1 VCAGCLLHF
10 AAMQHRNW
18 RLSASVVGF
27 LLLGVLSLTYL
38 FTRLGEAGL
47 RRSWG
52 YSVHADF
59 ANAGGLKPGTV
70 VEIAGVTVGQVV
82 AVNLMKNGRAR
93 VTLQVRED
101 VPLQDDVIASI
112 QTKGLLGERYILITP
127 GGAEQALAPGSVIR
141 DTESPIDLPGLLAAY
156 VGLRR
161 QDSPAQ
167 EDSQDRGVEPAALE
181 E

>member
-1 VCAGCLLHF
+1 VCAGCLLHS
-10 AAMQHRNW
+10 AAMQHHNW
-18 RLSASVVGF
+18 QLSVSVAGF
-27 LLLGVLSLTYL
+27 LLLGALSLTYL
-38 FTRLGEAGL
+38 FTRLGEAGF

-52 YSVHADF
+52 YIVHADF

-70 VEIAGVTVGQVV
+70 VEIAGVAIGQVV
-82 AVNLMKNGRAR
+82 AVDLMKSGRAR
-93 VTLQVRED
+93 VALQVRED

-127 GGAEQALAPGSVIR
+127 GGAEETLAPDSVIR

-161 QDSPAQ
+161 EDSPAQ
-167 EDSQDRGVEPAALE
+167 EGTQEDLQDLGR
-181 E
+181 